1 MTQRNFSIDVLKFIC
16 ALLVVLLHTKWMY
29 QNELLPI
36 TRCAVPCFFMISG
49 YLLYTRGGI
58 GIVKLKRN
66 IIHIA
71 VITLWVTLL
80 FLLWKELLSIKNNV
94 IYIPTKI
101 DIINWIIFNDCP
113 FAFHLWYLYAYIYV
127 LIIILII
134 DFYNKWKILFSF
146 IPLLLMIDLIYGTYS
161 CLFWDRIFP
170 YIYVRNFMFVGLPYF
185 SLGALI
191 KHKGF
196 NWISN
201 KYLLVAGICLF
212 SILTFIEKSILVN
225 MNMVAIREHY
235 ISTTFLAICI
245 FSLAISVNTAKY
257 SLFAKYGKD
266 YSLYIYNSSNFYIPF
281 EFLFSKIRHV

>member
-1 MTQRNFSIDVLKFIC
+1 
-16 ALLVVLLHTKWMY
+16 
-29 QNELLPI
+29 
-36 TRCAVPCFFMISG
+36 
-49 YLLYTRGGI
+49 
-58 GIVKLKRN
+58 
-66 IIHIA
+66 
-71 VITLWVTLL
+71 
-80 FLLWKELLSIKNNV
+80 
-94 IYIPTKI
+94 
-101 DIINWIIFNDCP
+101 
-113 FAFHLWYLYAYIYV
+113 
-127 LIIILII
+127 
-134 DFYNKWKILFSF
+134 
-146 IPLLLMIDLIYGTYS
+146 MIDLIYGTYS

-281 EFLFSKIRHV
+281 EFLFQKLGMFKVYLWIAPVLIILLSIIFIGVIRKYNIIK